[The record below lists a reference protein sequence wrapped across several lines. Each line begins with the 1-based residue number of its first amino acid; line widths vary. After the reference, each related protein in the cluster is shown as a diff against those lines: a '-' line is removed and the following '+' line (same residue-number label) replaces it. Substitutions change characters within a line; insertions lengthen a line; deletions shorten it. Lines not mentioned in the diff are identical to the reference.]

1 MIISREKL
9 LMGKATIIK
18 GKEYLSTKDYVQP
31 FFDYMSKFT
40 NEYII
45 EVEEPKQV
53 TLTNDGK
60 EDTTYNRVN
69 IQAIM
74 PRQCDIN
81 GHKEVYGLVYA
92 LDIRNPVYKIYRGYL
107 NKDNNL
113 FVFDSR
119 WLDVKELK
127 PTEKFKFDIETLMK
141 LENNFSIK
149 LDVMNKNWLPV
160 TKDSIYKNLGS
171 YITKSMLYSHQSKFG
186 SKVKLSPAMVVKAY
200 ENVYMDSSSKF
211 YIKPTE
217 ESTIYNYYSAF
228 AQIVQDEKK
237 DILNRWEKTYLISSL
252 FGLITK

>member
-119 WLDVKELK
+119 
-127 PTEKFKFDIETLMK
+127 
-141 LENNFSIK
+141 
-149 LDVMNKNWLPV
+149 
-160 TKDSIYKNLGS
+160 
-171 YITKSMLYSHQSKFG
+171 
-186 SKVKLSPAMVVKAY
+186 
-200 ENVYMDSSSKF
+200 
-211 YIKPTE
+211 
-217 ESTIYNYYSAF
+217 
-228 AQIVQDEKK
+228 
-237 DILNRWEKTYLISSL
+237 
-252 FGLITK
+252 